1 MLSFVISSDM
11 GHEGFGSTQFV
22 SDAHWAHRT
31 VKCRILT
38 RSSGIDQNNLD
49 ERNHQVGLMDRIY
62 TQAARV
68 FSCIHSPTSNYEDL
82 FRKLQGDHSRNY
94 TKDMASGDL
103 NELFSSRYFDRV
115 WVIQEVALA
124 RAAYLLVNDD
134 VLPLTAHVIDRMKH
148 IQAGTKMLPSVL
160 RWSLGRKMKLGIIA
174 CLHASSSCQATD
186 PRDRVYAVMG
196 LMEAQAKSLVPVN
209 YSFDLHMLY
218 RIAIAAI
225 IITQKNLDVLLF
237 SAVNKTNPGADW
249 RAEPCLSINA
259 FQRYLD
265 STDESSEPNVHEFE
279 IHKLFVKPNPWCA
292 TITVAA
298 VQDFCDFSGHENVS
312 CLVEIPQDAPSGL
325 LPRLRVRAH
334 YIDSVCVVN
343 LGNEC
348 ADSEVDNSR
357 GSLPSEDIM
366 FFYPSSIFEDIRV
379 TNCFR
384 GDATSADDLMPEAKM
399 VSTYDKSTQLDINSK
414 DLQRFQQIGA
424 ELGFHQRMFTSRFS
438 VGFRPFSY
446 PPRVADEIFA
456 IDGTKELFIMRKT
469 ADQEYRIISKCY
481 LWAAWELDCWNPGT
495 RKGRWGPS
503 LSRPT
508 VEQTR
513 MIEIY

>member
-1 MLSFVISSDM
+1 M
-11 GHEGFGSTQFV
+11 GHEGFGLTQFV
-22 SDAHWAHRT
+22 SDDYWADRT
-31 VKCRILT
+31 VDCRILT

-62 TQAARV
+62 TRAASV
-68 FSCIHSPTSNYEDL
+68 FSCIHSLTPIYKDL
-82 FRKLQGDHSRNY
+82 FRELQRNNSWNY
-94 TKDMASGDL
+94 SKRMASRDL
-103 NELFSSRYFDRV
+103 NRLFSSRYFDRV

-134 VLPLTAHVIDRMKH
+134 VLPLTAHVIDRMKD

-160 RWSLGRKMKLGIIA
+160 RWSLGRKTKLGIIA

-196 LMEAQAKSLVPVN
+196 LMEAQAKSLIPVN
-209 YSFDLHMLY
+209 YSSDLQTLY
-218 RIAIAAI
+218 RIVIAAI

-237 SAVNKTNPGADW
+237 SAINQINPGADW
-249 RAEPCLSINA
+249 RAESCLSIKA

-265 STDESSEPNVHEFE
+265 STNESPESNVHESE
-279 IHKLFVKPNPWCA
+279 VHKLFVKPNPWCA

-312 CLVEIPQDAPSGL
+312 CLVEIPQDAPFGL

-334 YIDSVCVVN
+334 YIDSVCVVD

-357 GSLPSEDIM
+357 GSLPIEDIM
-366 FFYPSSIFEDIRV
+366 SSYPLSIFEDIRV

-384 GDATSADDLMPEAKM
+384 RDATSTDDLMPEAKM
-399 VSTYDKSTQLDINSK
+399 VSNYDKSTRLDININ
-414 DLQRFQQIGA
+414 DLLSFQRIGA
-424 ELGFHQRMFTSRFS
+424 NLSFRQRMFTSRFS
-438 VGFRPFSY
+438 VGFRPFDY
-446 PPRVADEIFA
+446 PPTVADEIFA
-456 IDGTKELFIMRKT
+456 IDGTKELFIMRRT
-469 ADQEYRIISKCY
+469 ADQKYRIVSKCY

-508 VEQTR
+508 FEQTR